1 MAAIRYHDVRCKIL
15 FLNSLYGAEIVK
27 DIADEISEIREDP
40 ILKRRVNCLAC
51 IYRFNRVGQ
60 N

>member
-1 MAAIRYHDVRCKIL
+1 MVAIRDRDVCCKIL
-15 FLNSLYGAEIVK
+15 FLDALYGAEIVK

-40 ILKRRVNCLAC
+40 ILKRCVNCLAC

>member
-1 MAAIRYHDVRCKIL
+1 MVAIRDPDVRCKIL
-15 FLNSLYGAEIVK
+15 FLNALYGAEIVK
-27 DIADEISEIREDP
+27 DIADEILEIGEDP
-40 ILKRRVNCLAC
+40 ILKRHVNCLAC